1 MNIKQK
7 LGLRINFLS
16 ADTLEKLLTTLD
28 VTVQE
33 FFDFEHLKDSSDLL
47 NDIYFYLENLDND
60 RLVILHKIIQSIA
73 KP

>member
-60 RLVILHKIIQSIA
+60 RLVILHKIIQAIA